1 MTGQHSPRWRS
12 LSVSLLTTALDA
24 GLFALCTLVLVGP
37 LLVLARWLC
46 GALGA
51 ASNFL
56 LNRVWAFGTRRGR
69 LWAQALRYAATAVVA
84 VTLATALWWLL
95 LRLTGWDP
103 RLLHPLSLALVWL
116 GFTFPALRGW
126 VFRQRR
132 AAVRRTVGVAGAATS
147 GSAPPAG

>member
-1 MTGQHSPRWRS
+1 MTAAATRWRS
-12 LSVSLLTTALDA
+12 LSVSLATTALDA

-56 LNRVWAFGTRRGR
+56 LNRVWAFGARRGR
-69 LWAQALRYAATAVVA
+69 LWAQGLRYAATALVA

-95 LRLTGWDP
+95 LQLTGWDP

-116 GFTFPALRGW
+116 GFTFPTLRRW
-126 VFRQRR
+126 VFRRQAGRR
-132 AAVRRTVGVAGAATS
+132 PARTAGAGGS